1 MGKQIQI
8 VGANNAPY
16 VAKELDLE
24 SGNQFTFAKP
34 DGTDVVEVGALD
46 FIKAVEEYDTFK
58 DWVVNYKRDENTIIP
73 LRIDK
78 IEGNVDTEKI
88 VYTFTNDDV
97 DVSSITLVKLIVEM
111 VNATNEISASYV
123 DETKEIEAGTVLPT
137 PSADDNGK
145 VLGVEDGAY
154 ALVAGSGGGTQL
166 YRHNITLDFGGPAA
180 KVAVI
185 STSNEQFT
193 IDDFKGVKSG
203 NIENRK
209 LILAILL
216 CGTGRYVGSFTGG
229 AFPSNWVYFKTV
241 DLGMGN
247 TEFTVYVNNGTTEK
261 EITDISYDQTNPIVA
276 L

>member
-34 DGTDVVEVGALD
+34 NGTDVVEVGALD
-46 FIKAVEEYDTFK
+46 FIKAIEEYDTFK

-145 VLGVEDGAY
+145 VLGIEDGAY
-154 ALVAGSGGGTQL
+154 ALITAGGGGTKL
-166 YRHNITLDFGGPAA
+166 YKHVIT
-180 KVAVI
+180 
-185 STSNEQFT
+185 
-193 IDDFKGVKSG
+193 
-203 NIENRK
+203 
-209 LILAILL
+209 
-216 CGTGRYVGSFTGG
+216 
-229 AFPSNWVYFKTV
+229 W
-241 DLGMGN
+241 GMGVYN
-247 TEFTVYVNNGTTEK
+247 TLTVIATDNTNYSGALYENGDFVILPLFSKAVSITFKKAMTSTYIAISPQGVYKPISSVLAFSVACYSETESDFVSHNALMFNSTD
-261 EITDISYDQTNPIVA
+261 EITFTDTITE